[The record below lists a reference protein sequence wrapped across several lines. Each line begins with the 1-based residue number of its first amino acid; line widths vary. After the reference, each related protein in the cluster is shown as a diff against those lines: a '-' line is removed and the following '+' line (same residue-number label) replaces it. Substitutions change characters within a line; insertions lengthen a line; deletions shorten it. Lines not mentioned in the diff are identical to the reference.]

1 MEDKIKTIVIDGVEF
16 TFSED
21 KAFEKDGH
29 VYCRK
34 CKEKIDSDPL
44 NCLGNKKILFRR
56 QCKCDREEESLRK
69 EKEEA
74 DHIRRL
80 REE

>member
-34 CKEKIDSDPL
+34 CKEK
-44 NCLGNKKILFRR
+44 
-56 QCKCDREEESLRK
+56 
-69 EKEEA
+69 
-74 DHIRRL
+74 
-80 REE
+80 